1 MNTEYFAEIL
11 ENLLSIHSPLGYHEE
26 IIPFMDNELRAM
38 GYTPK
43 HFKRG
48 GLSVSFGKGKHI
60 AISCHLDEIGLSV
73 RQIKENGRMTLSPHG
88 GIYAKTINDSD
99 AELVTLDGSKYYGTI
114 RHEYASVHMA
124 ERDEYGE
131 KMDLYKNMEFIL
143 DELVSSKEEV
153 EALGIHPG
161 DYLLLD
167 PRTKFTESGFIK
179 SRFID
184 DKACVAIVLAALK
197 EIAEKDIQLNKKIT
211 VQFSVYEENG
221 TGGAT
226 GLDDDVEEMLA
237 LDIGCAAKNSS
248 AEETKVSIIAK
259 DSRSPYSRQVIQRL
273 KRLADE
279 QNIAYTI
286 DVNYP
291 HYGSDVHPA
300 VNAGHDMLYGL
311 IGPGTYASHGYERT
325 HIRAIVNT
333 YRLLMAYLM
342 EE

>member
-1 MNTEYFAEIL
+1 MNTEYFAEVL
-11 ENLLSIHSPLGYHEE
+11 ANLLSIHSPLGYHEE

-38 GYTPK
+38 GYHPK
-43 HFKRG
+43 HFTRG
-48 GLSVSFGKGKHI
+48 GLSVTLGEGKHV

-73 RQIKENGRMTLSPHG
+73 RYIKENGRMTLSPHG
-88 GIYAKTINDSD
+88 GIYAKTLNDSD
-99 AELVTLDGSKYYGTI
+99 AELVTLDGRKYYGTI

-124 ERDEYGE
+124 ERDEYSQPL
-131 KMDLYKNMEFIL
+131 DLYKNMEFIL
-143 DELVSSKEEV
+143 DELVSSKAEV
-153 EALGIHPG
+153 QALGINPG

-167 PRTKFTESGFIK
+167 PRTKFTENGFIK

-184 DKACVAIVLAALK
+184 DKACVAIMLTALK
-197 EIAEKDIQLNKKIT
+197 EIADKGIKLNKKVTI
-211 VQFSVYEENG
+211 QFSVYEENG

-226 GLDDDVEEMLA
+226 GLDYDIEEMLA
-237 LDIGCAAKNSS
+237 LDIGCVAKNST

-259 DSRSPYSRQVIQRL
+259 DSRSPYSRPMIQRL

-279 QNIAYTI
+279 NGIDYTI

-300 VNAGHDMLYGL
+300 INAGHDILFGL

-325 HIRAIVNT
+325 HIRSIVNT
-333 YRLLMAYLM
+333 YRLLMAYLF
-342 EE
+342 E

>member
-1 MNTEYFAEIL
+1 MNTEYVAEVL

-48 GLSVSFGKGKHI
+48 GLSVTFGQGKHV

-73 RQIKENGRMTLSPHG
+73 RYIKDNGRMTLSPHG
-88 GIYAKTINDSD
+88 GIYAKTLNDSD
-99 AELVTLDGSKYYGTI
+99 AEIVTLDGRKYYGTI

-124 ERDEYGE
+124 ERDEYAE
-131 KMDLYKNMEFIL
+131 AMDLYKNMEFIL
-143 DELVSSKEEV
+143 DELVNSKEEV
-153 EALGIHPG
+153 EALGINPG

-167 PRTKFTESGFIK
+167 PRTKFTENGFIK

-184 DKACVAIVLAALK
+184 DKACVAIMLDALK
-197 EIAEKDIQLNKKIT
+197 EIAEKKIVLNKKLT

-226 GLDDDVEEMLA
+226 GLDRDIEEMLA
-237 LDIGCAAKNSS
+237 LDIGCVGKNST
-248 AEETKVSIIAK
+248 AKETAVSIVAK
-259 DSRSPYSRQVIQRL
+259 DSRSPYSRLMIQKL
-273 KRLADE
+273 KQLADDN
-279 QNIAYTI
+279 NIEYTI

-291 HYGSDVHPA
+291 HYGSDTHA
-300 VNAGHDMLYGL
+300 AIGAGHDILFGL
-311 IGPGTYASHGYERT
+311 IGPGTFASHGYERT
-325 HIRAIVNT
+325 HIRAIANT

-342 EE
+342 D